1 MTNSRRSAPG
11 AAEHEDHH
19 SPASASANRAITPR
33 CNPVEPD
40 GPVLSLAE
48 PADALDSELLVLN
61 TQLRSSLEKQRAATQ
76 LLEAVLNS
84 HDIATLL
91 LDNELNIRLFTP
103 ATRAVFNI
111 IDSDIGRPLA
121 DLCPLASDANLLDDA
136 KAVMRDR
143 LPREREVES
152 RSGASFTR
160 RISVHSYQDI
170 FIEGVIITFTNIGE
184 RKVLALTLDNAAT
197 QAINAAAERSRFLA
211 MASHDLRQPL
221 QTLKLLQGLLLGT
234 LHDEHARQLTRRI
247 GETVGAISGML
258 SALTDINDIRSH
270 AVHATSVSFRLSDVM
285 ERLADAFSYQA
296 AARGV
301 TLKVVPCRLFVQSDP
316 KLLEQLLRN
325 LLSSTLVCAN
335 RGRMLLG
342 CRRHSHHLRIEL
354 WDTGLGHE
362 AVAPGA
368 YFNDRTPP
376 SFNADE
382 CREAPAL
389 SLSVAQELSHLL
401 GHNLRIRPQWGKAPV
416 FALEVPVSSER
427 VGLAC
432 AVQQTLKRGDVAL
445 AKNGLLLIVE
455 DDAELLKL
463 LGGVLKMQGFKV
475 AMARDGA
482 AALACIAHGGVRPD
496 LILADFN
503 LPGAINGL
511 QVVMELRSK
520 LHVRIPA
527 IILTGNISRQTARD
541 VEFEH
546 CTQLNK
552 PAKLDEITR
561 AIASLISAEPIYELQ
576 QPANEILPA
585 EGVEVSTIFLI
596 DGDDLMRDSIRGV
609 LESGG
614 YRVQDYV
621 SCEVF
626 IETYQPGQLACLLV
640 DAHLPGM
647 SGFELIS
654 GLRQNGDSLP
664 MVIASSSSDVAHAVG
679 AMKAGAADFIE
690 KPLGRSELLQSVC
703 RALHHSRDASER
715 LASDQQAAKNIAAL
729 TPRQRQIMDMVLAG
743 QPSKNIAS
751 DLGISQR
758 TVENH
763 RAAIMSRTHCKSIP
777 ALARA
782 AFAAQHEPF

>member
-1 MTNSRRSAPG
+1 MANAFPTTSNSLNQPEYSAPEAIDTNG
-11 AAEHEDHH
+11 AL
-19 SPASASANRAITPR
+19 N
-33 CNPVEPD
+33 N
-40 GPVLSLAE
+40 
-48 PADALDSELLVLN
+48 ELTALN
-61 TQLRSSLEKQRAATQ
+61 TQLRSALEKQRAATL
-76 LLEAVLNS
+76 LLEAVLRS

-91 LDNELNIRLFTP
+91 LDNDLNIRLFTP

-111 IDSDIGRPLA
+111 IESDIGRPLS
-121 DLCPLASDANLLDDA
+121 DLCPLASDADLLEDA
-136 KAVMRDR
+136 KSVMRDR
-143 LPREREVES
+143 MPREREVES
-152 RSGASFTR
+152 RSGVSFTR

-184 RKVLALTLDNAAT
+184 RKVLALTLNNAAE
-197 QAINAAAERSRFLA
+197 QAISASVERSRFLA

-221 QTLKLLQGLLLGT
+221 QTLKLLQGLLLGA
-234 LHDEHARQLTRRI
+234 LHDEHARQLTQRI

-258 SALTDINDIRSH
+258 SALTDINELRSN
-270 AVHATSVSFRLSDVM
+270 AVHATSVSFRISDIM
-285 ERLADAFSYQA
+285 ERLADEFSYQA

-301 TLKVVPCRLFVQSDP
+301 TFKVVPCHLWVKSDP

-335 RGRMLLG
+335 KGRMLLG
-342 CRRHSHHLRIEL
+342 CRRQQSQLRIEI
-354 WDTGLGHE
+354 WDAGFGWE
-362 AVAPGA
+362 PVAKGA

-376 SFNADE
+376 SFNAE
-382 CREAPAL
+382 ERCEAPAL
-389 SLSVAQELSHLL
+389 SLSVAHELSHLL
-401 GHNLRIRPQWGKAPV
+401 GHPLRIRTQWDNTPAFSV
-416 FALEVPVSSER
+416 EVPVSGER
-427 VGLAC
+427 AGLGYA
-432 AVQQTLKRGDVAL
+432 AQPPLVRGDVAL
-445 AKNGLLLIVE
+445 AKHGLLLIVE
-455 DDAELLKL
+455 DDVELLKL
-463 LGGVLKMQGFKV
+463 LGAVLKLQGFQV

-482 AALACIAHGGVRPD
+482 AALACICHGGVRPD

-503 LPGAINGL
+503 LPGPINGL

-520 LHVRIPA
+520 LHQQIPA
-527 IILTGNISRQTARD
+527 IILTGDISRQTARD

-561 AIASLISAEPIYELQ
+561 VIASLIAPKPVFERQHTTHNNP
-576 QPANEILPA
+576 PA
-585 EGVEVSTIFLI
+585 EDTQLSIIFLI
-596 DGDDLMRDSIRGV
+596 DDDDLMRDSIRGV

-614 YRVQDYV
+614 YTVQDYA
-621 SCEVF
+621 SCELF
-626 IETYQPGQLACLLV
+626 IAAYRPGQQACLLV

-647 SGFELIS
+647 SGFELLN
-654 GLRQNGDSLP
+654 GLRRNGDNLP
-664 MVIASSSSDVAHAVG
+664 MIICSSSSDVAHAVE

-690 KPLGRSELLQSVC
+690 KPVGRSEVLQSIS

-715 LASDQQAAKNIAAL
+715 LAWNQEAAKNIATL
-729 TPRQRQIMDMVLAG
+729 TPRQRQIMNMVLAG
-743 QPSKNIAS
+743 HPSKNIAV

-782 AFAAQHEPF
+782 AFAAQTEPV